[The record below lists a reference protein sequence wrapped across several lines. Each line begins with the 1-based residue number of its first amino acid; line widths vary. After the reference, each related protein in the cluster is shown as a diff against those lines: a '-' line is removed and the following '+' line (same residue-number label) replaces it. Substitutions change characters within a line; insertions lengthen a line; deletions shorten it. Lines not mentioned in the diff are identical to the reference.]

1 MSSWSIIIGF
11 SISAA
16 VVGYFL
22 MLFLLKAKNSHLVR
36 DESGYP
42 SLAKF
47 QLVSWTIIIAFSYFG
62 IYLAR
67 IIDGVAF
74 PPPVFPAD
82 LIALMGISIVSN
94 AVNKKLSDDKYET
107 SNAEFNSIGKG
118 YKTMVEENGKLELT
132 RLQMFLWTIISLIIY
147 IFLLGSALINGMEN
161 VADLGLPN
169 VDPTLVV
176 LMGLSQTG
184 YLGYKA
190 AIPQREIYEIKQD
203 NLLANVRAGNSLHI
217 TIIGKN
223 FGNQKGAVD
232 FNNLHLAGNEITEW
246 TNGRIKVDV
255 PGPLQHQIYNVRV
268 LTMNNKMTG
277 AKPFSPQ

>member
-1 MSSWSIIIGF
+1 LSSWSIVIGF

-16 VVGYFL
+16 VVGSFL
-22 MLFLLKAKNSHLVR
+22 ILFLLKAKNSHLVR

-47 QLVSWTIIIAFSYFG
+47 QLISWTLLIAFSYFG

-74 PPPVFPAD
+74 PPPDFPAE
-82 LIALMGISIVSN
+82 LIALMGISIVST
-94 AVNKKLSDDKYET
+94 AINKKLSDDKYET
-107 SNAEFNSIGKG
+107 SNAEFISSGKG
-118 YKTMVEENGKLELT
+118 YKTMVEENGRLELT

-147 IFLLGSALINGMEN
+147 IFLLASALINEMDN
-161 VADLGLPN
+161 VAALGLPN

-203 NLLANVRAGNSLHI
+203 NALANVRDDIPLQI

-223 FGNQKGAVD
+223 FGNQKGAVE
-232 FNNLHLAGNEITEW
+232 FNNMRLGGDAITEW

-255 PGPLQHQIYNVRV
+255 PAPPQHQIYNVRV
-268 LTMNNKMTG
+268 LTMNNKMTE

>member
-1 MSSWSIIIGF
+1 
-11 SISAA
+11 
-16 VVGYFL
+16 
-22 MLFLLKAKNSHLVR
+22 
-36 DESGYP
+36 
-42 SLAKF
+42 
-47 QLVSWTIIIAFSYFG
+47 
-62 IYLAR
+62 
-67 IIDGVAF
+67 
-74 PPPVFPAD
+74 
-82 LIALMGISIVSN
+82 
-94 AVNKKLSDDKYET
+94 
-107 SNAEFNSIGKG
+107 
-118 YKTMVEENGKLELT
+118 MVEENGRLELT

-147 IFLLGSALINGMEN
+147 IFLLASALINEMDN
-161 VADLGLPN
+161 VAALGLPN

-203 NLLANVRAGNSLHI
+203 IPLANVRAGNPLQI

-232 FNNLHLAGNEITEW
+232 FNNMRLGGDAITER

-255 PGPLQHQIYNVRV
+255 PAPPQHQIYNVRV
-268 LTMNNKMTG
+268 LTMNNKMTE